1 MVPVLERDRRGS
13 LSVQTAMTIET
24 KLAERREFPRIAF
37 KASSLVIEPKS
48 AELIIAETTE
58 LSRFGCFIQT
68 RKPLREKSRIHIEI
82 ADDADIFTASGVV
95 AYVTAQ
101 GMGIAFGIV
110 ESKSYN
116 ILAKWLS
123 QVPRRFTRHRFNG
136 IAGVCDLASGS
147 EQVAMTWDLS
157 PGGCFIKTVKPLP
170 KGTQVNI
177 RIEHHGAE
185 FTAIGRVTQNVTATG
200 MGIEFAQIEPNDQK
214 ILREWL
220 PENPLTD
227 NRQ

>member
-1 MVPVLERDRRGS
+1 
-13 LSVQTAMTIET
+13 MTIET

-58 LSRFGCFIQT
+58 LSRF
-68 RKPLREKSRIHIEI
+68 
-82 ADDADIFTASGVV
+82 DDADIFTASGVV

-147 EQVAMTWDLS
+147 EQVAMTSDLS
-157 PGGCFIKTVKPLP
+157 PGGCFVKTVKPLP

-220 PENPLTD
+220 PENPLPD